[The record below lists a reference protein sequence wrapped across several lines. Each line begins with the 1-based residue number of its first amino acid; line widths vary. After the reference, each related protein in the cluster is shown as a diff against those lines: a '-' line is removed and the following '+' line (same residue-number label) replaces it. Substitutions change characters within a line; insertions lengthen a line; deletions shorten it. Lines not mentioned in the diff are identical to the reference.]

1 MEKSRERKK
10 REWGK
15 NTDITFNLKC
25 IVYSGKERLNWG
37 DYVEQCFID
46 PEIHMITNGIMGGN
60 AVQGTTIHIF
70 QI

>member
-1 MEKSRERKK
+1 MGKK
-10 REWGK
+10 YRHY
-15 NTDITFNLKC
+15 IQFKC